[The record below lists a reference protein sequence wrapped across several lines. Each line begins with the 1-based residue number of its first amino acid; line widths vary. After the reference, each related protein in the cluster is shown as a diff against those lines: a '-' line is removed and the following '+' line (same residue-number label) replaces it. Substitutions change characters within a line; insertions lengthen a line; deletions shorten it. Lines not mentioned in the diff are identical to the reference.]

1 MMMRRSGTLFAAAL
15 TLGTAACR
23 ALLDSGDV
31 VCTRIGCSSGLTI
44 RFDAVPPPGAYRVE
58 LLPAGEGG
66 PRYVVECPDASR
78 CTGGATFPGF
88 TGDYVVVRVTTARG
102 VLTRE
107 VRPTYTESRPNGP
120 DCPPVCQQATVA
132 VPLPA

>member
-1 MMMRRSGTLFAAAL
+1 MTRRSGTLLAAVLALSAAACSSVV
-15 TLGTAACR
+15 G
-23 ALLDSGDV
+23 SGDT
-31 VCTRIGCSSGLTI
+31 VCTRMGCSSGLTVRI
-44 RFDAVPPPGAYRVE
+44 DAAPPPGAYRVE
-58 LLPAGEGG
+58 LLPAGEAG

-78 CTGGATFPGF
+78 CAGGATFPGF

-107 VRPTYTESRPNGP
+107 VRPTYTESRPNGA